1 MGEVEWLRGW
11 KTKMELNKKKE
22 LGTLRGNMGK
32 KTMELK
38 KKEFLLRTGTEGTL
52 RGPGGPQGGRSC
64 ASARAA
70 LAKKFGL
77 FKP

>member
-1 MGEVEWLRGW
+1 MEDKDGAEQEEGMGDVAWL
-11 KTKMELNKKKE
+11 
-22 LGTLRGNMGK
+22 MGK

-77 FKP
+77 GQKF

>member
-1 MGEVEWLRGW
+1 MEDKDGAEQEEGMGDVAWL
-11 KTKMELNKKKE
+11 
-22 LGTLRGNMGK
+22 MGK